1 MEFPIT
7 FDKETTNIV
16 GFKPTEHGYF
26 VIGDDTPQQNESVE
40 KVIIEDMKHFRGRAE
55 RIIFNHSDRFGGY
68 ADSFDTAYRRN

>member
-1 MEFPIT
+1 MEFPIA

-40 KVIIEDMKHFRGRAE
+40 K
-55 RIIFNHSDRFGGY
+55 
-68 ADSFDTAYRRN
+68 